1 MQLTFES
8 CISHGDRWSIA
19 PPYLGK
25 RRFHYGPVRMYE
37 KLNFTRMAKISLHS
51 RSATASLLIKSN
63 ALMGGK
69 TKLLLSWPKKE
80 DTSLALVEGNRG
92 LPGPVQINAALM
104 GKVKDVCSGFP
115 AAIQ

>member
-1 MQLTFES
+1 
-8 CISHGDRWSIA
+8 
-19 PPYLGK
+19 
-25 RRFHYGPVRMYE
+25 
-37 KLNFTRMAKISLHS
+37 
-51 RSATASLLIKSN
+51 
-63 ALMGGK
+63 MGGK